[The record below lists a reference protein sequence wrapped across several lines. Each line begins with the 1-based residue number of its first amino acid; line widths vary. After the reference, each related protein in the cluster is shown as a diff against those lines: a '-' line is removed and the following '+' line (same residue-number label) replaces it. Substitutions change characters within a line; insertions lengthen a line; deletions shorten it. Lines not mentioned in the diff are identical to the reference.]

1 MNAFLRTAPGRQS
14 GAHAAPAGALSLPT
28 TGVTGTVATPRLRS
42 VPGGLAVNALSMRYP
57 NGHTALKHIDLEVA
71 PGELIAVLG
80 ANGCG
85 KSTLMKCVVGLL
97 QPTSG
102 HIHVAGQDL
111 AALSG
116 EALRVARLPV
126 ALISQHAN
134 LVKRRSVLANVCTGS
149 LGRHRTWT
157 TALGRLPREEITPAL
172 AYLDEVGLLHLA
184 AQRAGTLS
192 GGQAQRVAVA
202 RALTQRPQVLL
213 ADEPLASLD
222 PEAADEVMRLLQ
234 RLAREEGLA
243 VICVLHQPE
252 LAQRYAD
259 RLIGLHRGEVAFDA
273 PAARVDNAQIANLYR
288 SEAR

>member
-1 MNAFLRTAPGRQS
+1 MNGFLKTVADRQS
-14 GAHAAPAGALSLPT
+14 AAVSAANSTLPFPHGVGAL
-28 TGVTGTVATPRLRS
+28 A
-42 VPGGLAVNALSMRYP
+42 GLQKQRQCGLDVQGLLMRYP
-57 NGHTALKHIDLEVA
+57 NGHTALQRIDLQVA

-85 KSTLMKCVVGLL
+85 KSTLMKCIVGLL
-97 QPTSG
+97 QPT
-102 HIHVAGQDL
+102 AGKINVEGRDL
-111 AALSG
+111 AVLSG

-149 LGRHRTWT
+149 LGRHRTWR
-157 TALGRLPREEITPAL
+157 TALGRLPREEITPGL
-172 AYLDEVGLLHLA
+172 NYLNEVGLLHLA
-184 AQRAGTLS
+184 SQRAGTLS

-252 LAQRYAD
+252 LAKRYAD
-259 RLIGLHRGEVAFDA
+259 RLIGLYQGKVAFDA
-273 PAARVDNAQIANLYR
+273 PSARVSVEQIANLYR